1 MGREGEHI
9 IYYSSCML
17 TMQNFEVLALLIL
30 FDLKFL
36 FLGIFCACDFAVLF
50 VGAFFIFFF
59 FGGGWGGQAAEV
71 LGWLVWGF
79 VSVFFKSS

>member
-59 FGGGWGGQAAEV
+59 WWGVGRAGSRGARLVGLGVCFG
-71 LGWLVWGF
+71 
-79 VSVFFKSS
+79 FF